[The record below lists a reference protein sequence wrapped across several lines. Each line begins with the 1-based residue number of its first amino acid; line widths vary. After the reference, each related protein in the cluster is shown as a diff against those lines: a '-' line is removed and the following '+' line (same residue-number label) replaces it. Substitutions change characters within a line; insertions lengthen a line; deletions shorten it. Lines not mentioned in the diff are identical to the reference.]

1 MGKIKGFL
9 FAVRHR
15 EILMTDLGLNSL
27 IRHFELS
34 YKTIFS
40 GSAGPFSVVLRPCVA
55 ELVTLRFFAKRLFR
69 VTCSV
74 EAFDIFHQLSSTQYI
89 INASSFAHK

>member
-1 MGKIKGFL
+1 
-9 FAVRHR
+9 
-15 EILMTDLGLNSL
+15 MTDLGLNSL